1 MQTADQERKKQ
12 QTPPSKPRTNR
23 HKRSLFALFQRL
35 SASDVQLSCIADPKC
50 PRTTATLRIL
60 ERRLFG
66 IHSTTAA
73 KFVPGHS
80 CFVVSRAFAAPA
92 EGKVSVIGTRFV
104 WCASP
109 QHRLNPVSSI
119 GRPRRCASWL
129 ETQRLD

>member
-12 QTPPSKPRTNR
+12 QTPPSKPQTNR

-50 PRTTATLRIL
+50 PRKTATLRIL
-60 ERRLFG
+60 ERRLFE

-92 EGKVSVIGTRFV
+92 EGASLRARYSASESDTYSTPLPSVRY
-104 WCASP
+104 W
-109 QHRLNPVSSI
+109 
-119 GRPRRCASWL
+119 
-129 ETQRLD
+129 D